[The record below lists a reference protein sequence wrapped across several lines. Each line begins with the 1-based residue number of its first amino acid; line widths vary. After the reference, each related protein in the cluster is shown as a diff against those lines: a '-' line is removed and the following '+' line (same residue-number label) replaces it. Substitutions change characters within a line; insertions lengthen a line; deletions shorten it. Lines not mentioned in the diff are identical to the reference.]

1 MEKMLIIT
9 PHLSTGGAPQFTLSK
24 IELLKDTYDIHCIEY
39 NFLSPH
45 YVVQRNKILDLLSDK
60 FKSLGENKDNLLNI
74 INEINPNI
82 ISIEEFAETFI
93 RQDILD
99 KIYSNDRNYKIL
111 ESTHSSHDNSN
122 IKRWLPDR
130 FIFVSEWSQKM
141 YSHFEVDSDVIEYP
155 IDKKER
161 DQKWA
166 QEKLNLDPSYKHVL
180 NVGLFTP
187 GKNQGYAFDI
197 TRKFKDEKVMF
208 HFIGNQA
215 PNFKDYWEPIMRNKP
230 DNCIVWGER
239 DDVDTFIQASDLF
252 LFTSKFELNPLVI
265 KEVLCY
271 EDIPIMMFNLETY
284 MGNYNNNKKI
294 EFLTDDL
301 EVDSLFISKK
311 IKENSS
317 SNNSISLVM
326 THANND
332 WRKKLLEKC
341 LDSIK
346 TEVIV
351 SSNYP
356 VDNNI
361 QKKCDWLIYSKENPL
376 LYQYEFEKFNVV
388 YNYWYM
394 KDGIRY
400 EEPFEYEHG
409 YAAYKLIKNGLDL
422 SKNLKKDIIH
432 IINYDYEIYQSTILK
447 NENILS
453 TYDIVFYKY
462 ENTSYDGNSYSTGF
476 ISGKVDALMPFF
488 NEFKSKKEYYTNGE
502 GFNILERK
510 IFNFYKNKNIKIKEI
525 PFSTLENENKV
536 NQEGVLQFSKSK

>member
-1 MEKMLIIT
+1 
-9 PHLSTGGAPQFTLSK
+9 
-24 IELLKDTYDIHCIEY
+24 
-39 NFLSPH
+39 
-45 YVVQRNKILDLLSDK
+45 
-60 FKSLGENKDNLLNI
+60 
-74 INEINPNI
+74 
-82 ISIEEFAETFI
+82 
-93 RQDILD
+93 
-99 KIYSNDRNYKIL
+99 
-111 ESTHSSHDNSN
+111 
-122 IKRWLPDR
+122 
-130 FIFVSEWSQKM
+130 
-141 YSHFEVDSDVIEYP
+141 
-155 IDKKER
+155 
-161 DQKWA
+161 
-166 QEKLNLDPSYKHVL
+166 
-180 NVGLFTP
+180 
-187 GKNQGYAFDI
+187 
-197 TRKFKDEKVMF
+197 
-208 HFIGNQA
+208 
-215 PNFKDYWEPIMRNKP
+215 
-230 DNCIVWGER
+230 
-239 DDVDTFIQASDLF
+239 
-252 LFTSKFELNPLVI
+252 
-265 KEVLCY
+265 
-271 EDIPIMMFNLETY
+271 MFNLETY

-311 IKENSS
+311 IKGNSS